1 MSTQVFLTG
10 TGYPRP
16 DPERAG
22 PGVLVRHGDCVLQF
36 DAGRAT
42 AMRLAALGVSCREL
56 SAVFLTH
63 HHSDHLMDLADL
75 AISRWAVR
83 DSKVAYS
90 ALRVVAPDGPAARFA
105 ERMLDLWRD
114 DIEARV
120 AQSGRAYPPRVECTA
135 FDPPS
140 APTAIWSQ
148 GETSVSAVCV
158 HHEPVEPA
166 VAYRVDTPD
175 GGVVISGDTSACA
188 EVAELASGADVV
200 VHEVIRGDVL
210 RGWGIVGYH
219 ADSFELG
226 RSLAGSG
233 VPLLVLTHLIPPP
246 GSDEEERALV
256 DEVRRGGYEGE
267 VLVGRDLLRVELPLR
282 RA

>member
-1 MSTQVFLTG
+1 MATEVFLTG
-10 TGYPRP
+10 TGYPKPHP
-16 DPERAG
+16 DRAG
-22 PGVLVRHGDCVLQF
+22 PGVLVRRGDCVLQF

-83 DSKVAYS
+83 DSRVPYTPLA
-90 ALRVVAPDGPAARFA
+90 VVAPAGPAARFA
-105 ERMLDLWRD
+105 EQMLELWRD
-114 DIEARV
+114 DIEVRV
-120 AQSGRAYPPRVECTA
+120 AQSGRGYPPRVNCTA
-135 FDPPS
+135 FDPP
-140 APTAIWSQ
+140 AGPTAIWSH
-148 GETSVSAVCV
+148 GETSVSAVSV

-175 GGVVISGDTSACA
+175 GAVVISGDTSACA
-188 EVAELASGADVV
+188 EVAELAAGADVV

-219 ADSFELG
+219 ADSRELG
-226 RSLAGSG
+226 RALAGSG
-233 VPLLVLTHLIPPP
+233 VPLLVLTHLIPAPD
-246 GSDEEERALV
+246 SAEEERALV
-256 DEVRRGGYEGE
+256 EEVARGGYPGQ
-267 VLVGRDLLRVELPLR
+267 VLVGRDLLRIELPLR
-282 RA
+282 RI